1 MDNTHYSLTYPCSLR
16 PFEQG
21 CNTTTVENN
30 TVTLANI
37 FASAF
42 NDKNEFE
49 ISLLPKEIQE
59 AIKKL
64 EGKSARNAGFMNFD
78 GNVTISDAAK
88 AKSFIEQAFK
98 DAADN
103 DDEDE
108 DDDDSDS
115 ENFRREVKAW
125 NKSNT
130 TITEA
135 PRGDDVPMLVRD
147 VVIRRSRADRTK
159 IYGIGLRG
167 VDANGKGIK
176 LSLNI
181 NYFNTVMGLEKTAT
195 PDSAE
200 ILVWCEKNFRSK
212 WVVLGTTISRAG
224 ETGYYTSITKLTDL
238 EKAALEKIGKERVK
252 RNNAGEYGFIHAMDG
267 IRYNLA
273 GTCDESESAE
283 YQTML
288 EAYQRTALL
297 RREESEKGKG
307 IQEGLAY
314 SMHAKLQQLI
324 LMLDAKL
331 ISRKEYD
338 SMRESLLF
346 KGM

>member
-1 MDNTHYSLTYPCSLR
+1 MA
-16 PFEQG
+16 E
-21 CNTTTVENN
+21 
-30 TVTLANI
+30 VTIANI

-49 ISLLPKEIQE
+49 ISLLPEEIQNV
-59 AIKKL
+59 IKKL
-64 EGKSARNAGFMNFD
+64 EGKSARNAGFMSID
-78 GNVTISDAAK
+78 GNVTITDAAK

-98 DAADN
+98 DAAD
-103 DDEDE
+103 DEDEDE
-108 DDDDSDS
+108 DDSSDAK
-115 ENFRREVKAW
+115 EFGREVKAW

-176 LSLNI
+176 LSLNL
-181 NYFNTVMGLEKTAT
+181 NYFNTVMGLDKSAT
-195 PDSAE
+195 PDNAE
-200 ILVWCEKNFRSK
+200 ILAWCDKNFRSK

-224 ETGYYTSITKLTDL
+224 ETGYYTSIAKLTDL
-238 EKAALEKIGKERVK
+238 EKAALEKLGKDRVK
-252 RNNAGEYGFIHAMDG
+252 RNNAGEYGFVHAMDG
-267 IRYNLA
+267 VRYNLA

-288 EAYQRTALL
+288 EAYQKAALL
-297 RREESEKGKG
+297 RREKSEEGKG
-307 IQEGLAY
+307 VQEGLAY

-338 SMRESLLF
+338 NMRESLLF

>member
-1 MDNTHYSLTYPCSLR
+1 MDNITI
-16 PFEQG
+16 
-21 CNTTTVENN
+21 
-30 TVTLANI
+30 ANI

-42 NDKNEFE
+42 NDKNEFV

-59 AIKKL
+59 AIEKL
-64 EGKSARNAGFMNFD
+64 EGKAARNAGFMNFD

-108 DDDDSDS
+108 DDS
-115 ENFRREVKAW
+115 EDGEKFGREVKAW
-125 NKSNT
+125 NKSNA

-135 PRGDDVPMLVRD
+135 PRGDDVPLLVRD

-167 VDANGKGIK
+167 VDSNGKGIK

-181 NYFNTVMGLEKTAT
+181 NYFNTVMGLDKTAT

-224 ETGYYTSITKLTDL
+224 ETGYYTSIAKLTDL
-238 EKAALEKIGKERVK
+238 EKAALEKLGKDRVK
-252 RNNAGEYGFIHAMDG
+252 RNSAGEYGFIHYMDG
-267 IRYNLA
+267 VRYNLA
-273 GTCDESESAE
+273 GTCDENESAE
-283 YQTML
+283 YQKML
-288 EAYQRTALL
+288 ESYQKTALL

-307 IQEGLAY
+307 VQEGLAY
-314 SMHAKLQQLI
+314 SMHAKLQQLVV
-324 LMLDAKL
+324 MLDAKL
-331 ISRKEYD
+331 ITRKEYD
-338 SMRESLLF
+338 TMREALLF